1 MPEALQAFQF
11 SGSLDLDWT
20 GNGTEATHSGTFH
33 ARGHGLHPLESPVI
47 PFEAEFEGDY
57 SPDNIFF
64 RQFNLSNQHAA
75 FSAFV
80 TVAKD
85 YFQLQT
91 LRLDLNGKP
100 RLQGNIFL
108 PLSLSKLR
116 TQGNWLAA
124 LSDDPNFDLD
134 LTLDPMDLAELA
146 GAVTT
151 QPKMSGQVSG
161 SLEVHGT
168 PASLEGK
175 STRSPARFCFRK

>member
-1 MPEALQAFQF
+1 M
-11 SGSLDLDWT
+11 
-20 GNGTEATHSGTFH
+20 
-33 ARGHGLHPLESPVI
+33 ESPII

-57 SPDNIFF
+57 SPDKIFF
-64 RQFNLSNQHAA
+64 RQFNLSNPHAA

-91 LRLDLNGKP
+91 LHLDLNGKP
-100 RLQGNIFL
+100 KLQGNIFL

-116 TQGNWLAA
+116 PQDNWLAA

-134 LTLDPMDLAELA
+134 LTLDPTDLAELA
-146 GAVTT
+146 SALTT
-151 QPKMSGQVSG
+151 AAENVREASG

-175 STRSPARFCFRK
+175 STVHLRDFVFGNEPRLSVDLETRASLGIRQRKSQLHSPADRIR